1 MKESRTHSAIIVQ
14 SHYALMK
21 QSTKSRAS
29 TRAPLTHRRPR
40 IARLRLRD
48 LPLDTVA
55 LAKFLIGK
63 TLVHDLP
70 RIRLTGRIVETE
82 AYLVGDAA
90 AHSFRG
96 ITPRNRSLFLERGH
110 AYVYFCYGMHF
121 MLNLSAGPA
130 GTGTGVLI
138 RAVEPLEG
146 IAQMKRTRRT
156 ARLLDLARGPGR
168 VAAAFRITGG
178 LDGLNLVSGNGS
190 LWLGTATSTTGPIG
204 ESIRIGITK
213 DADRILRFYE
223 LDNPFVS
230 GPRRL
235 NVSGGV

>member
-1 MKESRTHSAIIVQ
+1 MKESRTHSAIILRLQ
-14 SHYALMK
+14 IRPMNR
-21 QSTKSRAS
+21 STKTSASARAS
-29 TRAPLTHRRPR
+29 LNQRGQR
-40 IARLRLRD
+40 IARLRIRD

-55 LAKFLIGK
+55 LAKYLIGK

-70 RIRLTGRIVETE
+70 GARLTGRIVETE

-96 ITPRNRSLFLERGH
+96 MTPRNRSLFLERGH
-110 AYVYFCYGMHF
+110 AYVYFCYGNHF
-121 MLNLSAGPA
+121 MLNVSAGPA

-146 IAQMKRTRRT
+146 IARMKRTRST

-168 VAAAFRITGG
+168 VAAAFRITGRM
-178 LDGLNLVSGNGS
+178 DGLNLVGGEGPF
-190 LWLGTATSTTGPIG
+190 WLGKATSPTGAIG

-213 DADRILRFYE
+213 DAHRVLRFFE
-223 LDNPFVS
+223 LGNPFVS

-235 NVSGGV
+235 NV

>member
-1 MKESRTHSAIIVQ
+1 MNRTLKSSAP
-14 SHYALMK
+14 A
-21 QSTKSRAS
+21 RAS
-29 TRAPLTHRRPR
+29 GNHRRRR

-55 LAKFLIGK
+55 LAKYLIGK

-82 AYLVGDAA
+82 AYIVGDAA

-96 ITPRNRSLFLERGH
+96 MTPRNRSLFLERGH
-110 AYVYFCYGMHF
+110 AYVYFCYGNHF
-121 MLNLSAGPA
+121 MLNVSAGPV
-130 GTGTGVLI
+130 GIGTGVLI

-146 IAQMKRTRRT
+146 IAQMKRSRRT
-156 ARLLDLARGPGR
+156 ARVLDLARGPGR
-168 VAAAFRITGG
+168 VADAFRITGRM
-178 LDGLNLVSGNGS
+178 DGLNLVGGEGP
-190 LWLGTATSTTGPIG
+190 LWLGKATSPTGAIG

-213 DADRILRFYE
+213 DAHRVLRFYE

-235 NVSGGV
+235 NV